1 MILYTIYDPSVVFQN
16 IDYYNLDK
24 LNAGFTEMDVNGVKV
39 LAVRSQNDGMR
50 IERLLSTNPLHFLDP
65 RFQPGVSIPEK
76 GR

>member
-16 IDYYNLDK
+16 IDYYNVDK
-24 LNAGFTEMDVNGVKV
+24 LSSGFTEMEVNGVKV
-39 LAVRSQNDGMR
+39 LAARSQNDGMR

-65 RFQPGVSIPEK
+65 RFQPGVSIPEN